1 MAFSATNAATEG
13 FRIVRREPWTV
24 ASWAAVVFVFSLAST
39 VLMIPLMGPMLAGMT
54 SAQPVP
60 QAQAL
65 ARLGD
70 ALKVEGVF
78 VPIALISIAVFSCA
92 VYRAVLRP
100 DDRRFARLR
109 IGGDELRM
117 VLLMVVVSLIAL
129 VGFVVLVV
137 VLVVVGGVAVALTK
151 ASNGVVMVV
160 TVVVVYGAM
169 LWGFIWL
176 GVRLSLAG
184 PMTFAQRRL
193 RITSAWK
200 LTRGRFWPLLG
211 SYLLAFAF
219 LLILYMV
226 AFSFYG
232 VIGFAA
238 GGGSIANV
246 ATSLLRPNYSSLRAF
261 FTPTRVIYQV
271 VGALVGA
278 VICAVYFAPA
288 AAAYKAIAETSP
300 DNQAA
305 AFD

>member
-1 MAFSATNAATEG
+1 MAFSATSAATEG
-13 FRIVRREPWTV
+13 FGIVRREPWTV
-24 ASWAAVVFVFSLAST
+24 AAWAVVALVFSLAST
-39 VLMIPLMGPMLAGMT
+39 VVMIPLMGPMLAGMT
-54 SAQPVP
+54 SGKPVP

-65 ARLGD
+65 ASLGD
-70 ALKVEGVF
+70 ALRVEGVF
-78 VPIALISIAVFSCA
+78 VPVALISIAVFSCA

-117 VLLMVVVSLIAL
+117 VLLMVVVGLIAL
-129 VGFVVLVV
+129 VGIVAVVV
-137 VLVVVGGVAVALTK
+137 VLGVVVGVVMATTP
-151 ASNGVVMVV
+151 ASNGVATAVA
-160 TVVVVYGAM
+160 VVVAYGAM
-169 LWGFIWL
+169 LWGGVWL

-211 SYLLAFAF
+211 SYLLALAF

-246 ATSLLRPNYSSLRAF
+246 ATSLLRPDYSSLRAF
-261 FTPTRVIYQV
+261 FTPTRLIYQV
-271 VGALVGA
+271 IGALVGS

-288 AAAYKAIAETSP
+288 AAAYRSIAETSP

>member
-1 MAFSATNAATEG
+1 MAFSATHAATEG
-13 FRIVRREPWTV
+13 FRIVRREPRTV
-24 ASWAAVVFVFSLAST
+24 AAWAAVVLVFSLAST
-39 VLMIPLMGPMLAGMT
+39 VVMIPLMGPMLAGMA
-54 SAQPVP
+54 SGGPVP

-70 ALKVEGVF
+70 ALKVEGAAI
-78 VPIALISIAVFSCA
+78 PLLLISVAVFSCA

-109 IGGDELRM
+109 IGGDELRL
-117 VLLMVVVSLIAL
+117 VLLL
-129 VGFVVLVV
+129 VVLTLASVV
-137 VLVVVGGVAVALTK
+137 GLVLLFIAAGLGVAAASIVVGGSPGAAVFAVVAILYLAV
-151 ASNGVVMVV
+151 
-160 TVVVVYGAM
+160 
-169 LWGFIWL
+169 LWVCIWA

-200 LTRGRFWPLLG
+200 LTKGRFWPLLG
-211 SYLLAFAF
+211 SYLLSFAF

-232 VIGFAA
+232 VIGFAV
-238 GGGSIANV
+238 GGGSITNV
-246 ATSLLRPNYSSLRAF
+246 ATSLFRPDYSSLQAF

-271 VGALVGA
+271 IGALVGSVMYA
-278 VICAVYFAPA
+278 VMFAPA
-288 AAAYKAIAETSP
+288 AAAYRSIAELSP

-305 AFD
+305 TFD